1 MIPQTLKKERV
12 SEKGGKDSWR
22 SGRWKREVKCEREM
36 KWWERGEKGRTGWA
50 GDLNQALNRAQHCI
64 THCSLVRTQMQLNA
78 LIWLDVDLEDRYLLF
93 YKCHCGVLTLCFK
106 LVSFLH

>member
-1 MIPQTLKKERV
+1 MV
-12 SEKGGKDSWR
+12 GKR
-22 SGRWKREVKCEREM
+22 R
-36 KWWERGEKGRTGWA
+36 GRTGWA
-50 GDLNQALNRAQHCI
+50 GDLNQALNRAEHCI

-106 LVSFLH
+106 LVSFFTLIFAVFATMVWHFYVSKRHVTSFSPLDNVIDQSS